1 MNFKVT
7 HSSIP
12 GLGCNEIQSTDH
24 YSSALHGHIMLFPG
38 LSTTA
43 VIFQEFPIL
52 TIFEEKI
59 QGLIRAFQAALEP
72 CFSVIW
78 DSFFSRHN

>member
-38 LSTTA
+38 LSTA
-43 VIFQEFPIL
+43 AMIFQEFPIL
-52 TIFEEKI
+52 KIFQEKFKD
-59 QGLIRAFQAALEP
+59 FQAALEP

-78 DSFFSRHN
+78 DSFFFQT